1 MRVKFR
7 NYEGDQDAEIKWY
20 SNTQS
25 VEIDK
30 RCQTIFKIKQNEKSQ
45 SEFELHIQV
54 SVNQ

>member
-54 SVNQ
+54 SISQ